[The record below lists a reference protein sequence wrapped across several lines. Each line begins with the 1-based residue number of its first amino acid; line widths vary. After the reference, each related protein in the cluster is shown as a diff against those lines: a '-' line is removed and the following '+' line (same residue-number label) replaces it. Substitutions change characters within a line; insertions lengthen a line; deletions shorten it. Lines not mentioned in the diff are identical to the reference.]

1 MAEPYSKTFICLA
14 NSRKTSGRCIAGKEV
29 LHDGF
34 GDWIRPVS
42 ARITGELSEEER
54 RFEKGGDPCILDVV
68 EVVMVEHRPH
78 GYQVE
83 NHLIDDKHYWR
94 LERRAGWVDVL
105 GCLDEV
111 VVHLWTNNSSSYYGT
126 HDRVSEAEAAG
137 IQSSL
142 KLIKVDDLAVKV
154 AVEGAEFGNGKRKV
168 RACFSLNGEFYR
180 LAITDPIV
188 ERQYLAR
195 ENGTYDVGEA
205 VLCVSLGELYDG
217 YAYKLVA
224 AVFLPSEGSPS

>member
-29 LHDGF
+29 LLDGI

-42 ARITGELSEEER
+42 ARLTGELSEEER
-54 RFEKGGDPCILDVV
+54 RFENGGDPRILDVV
-68 EVVMVEHRPH
+68 EVVMIEHRPH

-83 NHLIDDKHYWR
+83 NHLIDDRYYWR
-94 LERRAGWVDVL
+94 LERRVGWADVL
-105 GCLDEV
+105 SCLDKV
-111 VVHLWTNNSSSYYGT
+111 GMHLWTNNSSSYNGT
-126 HDRVSEAEAAG
+126 HDRISEAEAAG
-137 IQSSL
+137 IRSSL
-142 KLIKVDDLAVKV
+142 NLVRVDDLAVKV

-168 RACFSLNGEFYR
+168 RACFSLNREFYR
-180 LAITDPIV
+180 VAITDPVV
-188 ERQYLAR
+188 ERRYLAR
-195 ENGTYDVGEA
+195 EDGTYDVGEA

-224 AVFLPSEGSPS
+224 AIFLPS